1 MTDSAISVTA
11 LKRRIDCALGRTPC
25 ELCLH
30 NTRWVD
36 VFNGKIIEK
45 ADIFIDA
52 GKIVDAGRHCKA
64 RALETID
71 VEGGLVAPGLIDAH
85 VHIESSM
92 LSPVQFAR
100 LVAPYGTTTIIT
112 DPHEIANVLGISGI
126 RYMMREAKRSEIT
139 VRFMLPSCVPSTP
152 YETSGAT
159 LKAQDLVD
167 LMHEPEVL
175 GLAELMNVPGLLA
188 KDEDLLEKVALT
200 LNAGKLID
208 GHSPLTT
215 GAELSAYAACGVTS
229 DHEASTFKETEDRL
243 ARGMKMFMREGSAA
257 QNVDALSQTVT
268 PLNSRFFSLCTDDAS
283 PDDVFANG
291 HVNYVLKRA
300 VSRGIDP
307 IEALRMATI
316 NTALHFGLK
325 TKGAVAPGYDA
336 DLVIF
341 EDLENFKVKEVWIA
355 GRRVAQNQRMLTPEP
370 VTVADETVKGCV
382 KIKPLSLE
390 SFKLT
395 SRSGKARVIG
405 LHAGDLIND
414 HLLLEVNTRP
424 DGSIDCDI
432 NPGLLKLAVIER
444 HHATGRMGLA
454 LLKGFVAEGKELNG
468 AIASTIAHD
477 SHNIV
482 IVGENDEDMLAAA
495 QAIETMQGGLVL
507 IRSGK
512 VVQSLPLEIAGLM
525 TNRPAQETAGKKRA
539 LIEAAHRDFHIPEGI
554 HPIMTLGFLPLA
566 VIPHLRLTDLG
577 LFDVD
582 RFCHV
587 NIDPE

>member
-30 NTRWVD
+30 NARWVD

-229 DHEASTFKETEDRL
+229 DHEASTFKI
-243 ARGMKMFMREGSAA
+243 GSRHE
-257 QNVDALSQTVT
+257 NV
-268 PLNSRFFSLCTDDAS
+268 
-283 PDDVFANG
+283 
-291 HVNYVLKRA
+291 
-300 VSRGIDP
+300 
-307 IEALRMATI
+307 
-316 NTALHFGLK
+316 
-325 TKGAVAPGYDA
+325 
-336 DLVIF
+336 
-341 EDLENFKVKEVWIA
+341 
-355 GRRVAQNQRMLTPEP
+355 
-370 VTVADETVKGCV
+370 
-382 KIKPLSLE
+382 
-390 SFKLT
+390 
-395 SRSGKARVIG
+395 
-405 LHAGDLIND
+405 HA
-414 HLLLEVNTRP
+414 
-424 DGSIDCDI
+424 
-432 NPGLLKLAVIER
+432 
-444 HHATGRMGLA
+444 
-454 LLKGFVAEGKELNG
+454 
-468 AIASTIAHD
+468 
-477 SHNIV
+477 
-482 IVGENDEDMLAAA
+482 
-495 QAIETMQGGLVL
+495 
-507 IRSGK
+507 
-512 VVQSLPLEIAGLM
+512 
-525 TNRPAQETAGKKRA
+525 
-539 LIEAAHRDFHIPEGI
+539 
-554 HPIMTLGFLPLA
+554 
-566 VIPHLRLTDLG
+566 
-577 LFDVD
+577 
-582 RFCHV
+582 
-587 NIDPE
+587 